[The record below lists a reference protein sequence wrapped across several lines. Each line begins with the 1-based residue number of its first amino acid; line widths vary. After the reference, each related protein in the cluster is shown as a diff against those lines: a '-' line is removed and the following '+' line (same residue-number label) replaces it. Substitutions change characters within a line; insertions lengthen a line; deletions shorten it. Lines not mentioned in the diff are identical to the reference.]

1 MLKRAVRTAAA
12 VGVLALGLV
21 GCSGGS
27 GGDGGGNDGGEA
39 SQGPFT
45 IGLSNAFIGSEYRTQ
60 MVDDVVEVVEGYQAD
75 GIVTE
80 LVTENAD
87 TDTNGQI
94 QQIRNLINRGVDAII
109 VDPSSET
116 ALNEVFKE
124 ATDQGILVYAVD
136 QAVTEP
142 SVTNVVIDQGE
153 WARPSAEWLAA
164 KVGEGGKIVVV
175 NGISGHPANEA
186 RWEVAQGVF
195 DKAGVEVLTVADGGW
210 DQATGQQVMSSL
222 LATYPDIDGVWTQ
235 DGMAQGLLRAI
246 EAAGKTDQ
254 IAVSGEARGGYM
266 RMWNELK
273 GDGFE
278 SIGVVNPPGTA
289 GTAVH
294 VAVAQLQGKKFADGV
309 LDGNT
314 LVLPEPPVVTND
326 NFAEFWEPIA
336 DLGDAYVIDNVLSRD
351 DVAAFFG

>member
-1 MLKRAVRTAAA
+1 MLKRALPWVAAL
-12 VGVLALGLV
+12 GVASLALA
-21 GCSGGS
+21 GCSGDS
-27 GGDGGGNDGGEA
+27 GEGGA
-39 SQGPFT
+39 SSEGPWT

-60 MVDDVVEVVEGYQAD
+60 MVDDVKAVFDEYKAEGVLD
-75 GIVTE
+75 E
-80 LVTENAD
+80 LVLENAD

-124 ATDQGILVYAVD
+124 ATDQGILVLAVD

-153 WARPSAEWLAA
+153 WARPSSEWLAEQ
-164 KVGEGGKIVVV
+164 VGEGGKIVVV
-175 NGISGHPANEA
+175 NGISGHPANEV
-186 RWEVAQGVF
+186 RWSVAKSVF
-195 DKAGVEVLTVADGGW
+195 DAAGVEVLTVADGGW
-210 DQATGQQVMSSL
+210 DQATGQQVMSDL
-222 LATYPDIDGVWTQ
+222 LAAYPDIDGVWTQ
-235 DGMAQGLLRAI
+235 DGMAQGVLRAI

-254 IAVSGEARGGYM
+254 IVVSGEARGGFM
-266 RMWNELK
+266 RMWSEI
-273 GDGFE
+273 DGFE

-294 VAVAQLQGKKFADGV
+294 VAVALLQGKTFKDGV

-314 LVLPEPPVVTND
+314 LTLPTPPVVTAD
-326 NFAEFWEPIA
+326 NFAEHWEA
-336 DLGDAYVIDNVLSRD
+336 VSEFGDAYVMDDVLTRD
-351 DVAAFFG
+351 AVAAFFK

>member
-1 MLKRAVRTAAA
+1 MLKRALPWVAAL
-12 VGVLALGLV
+12 GVASLALA
-21 GCSGGS
+21 GCSGDS
-27 GGDGGGNDGGEA
+27 GEGGA
-39 SQGPFT
+39 SSEGPWT

-60 MVDDVVEVVEGYQAD
+60 MVDDVKAVFDEYKAEGVLD
-75 GIVTE
+75 E
-80 LVTENAD
+80 LVLENAD

-124 ATDQGILVYAVD
+124 ATDQGILVLAVD

-153 WARPSAEWLAA
+153 WARPSSEWLAEQ
-164 KVGEGGKIVVV
+164 VGEGGKIVVV
-175 NGISGHPANEA
+175 NGISGHPANEV
-186 RWEVAQGVF
+186 RWAVAKSVF
-195 DKAGVEVLTVADGGW
+195 DAAGVEVLTVADGGW
-210 DQATGQQVMSSL
+210 DQATGQQVMSDL
-222 LATYPDIDGVWTQ
+222 LAAYPDIDGVWTQ
-235 DGMAQGLLRAI
+235 DGMAQGVLRAI

-254 IAVSGEARGGYM
+254 IVVSGEARGGFM
-266 RMWNELK
+266 RMWSEI
-273 GDGFE
+273 DGFE

-294 VAVAQLQGKKFADGV
+294 VAVALLQGKTFKDGV

-314 LVLPEPPVVTND
+314 LTLPTPPVVTAD
-326 NFAEFWEPIA
+326 NFAEHWEA
-336 DLGDAYVIDNVLSRD
+336 VSEFGDAYVMDDVLTRD
-351 DVAAFFG
+351 AVAAFFK